1 MTTIEEWID
10 HANSKQLTIWLN
22 EAIIANNTAYRI
34 LANIGLINGTESE
47 FVLQYLSFLTMN

>member
-47 FVLQYLSFLTMN
+47 FVLQ